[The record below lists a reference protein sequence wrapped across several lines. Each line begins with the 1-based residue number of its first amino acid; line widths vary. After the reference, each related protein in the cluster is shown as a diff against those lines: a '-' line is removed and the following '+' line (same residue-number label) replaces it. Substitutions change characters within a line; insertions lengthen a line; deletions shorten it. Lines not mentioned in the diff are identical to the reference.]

1 MRIGVVKESFTVPGM
16 QDDVVQK
23 VRAAADRY
31 RELGAQ
37 VEEVSVPMHC
47 LGTAIWTPIAL
58 EGLTDLMMNGNGFGT
73 NWKGLYV
80 TSLLDAHSNWRSR
93 ADELS
98 DSLKISMFVGQY
110 FLKNYRGRTE

>member
-1 MRIGVVKESFTVPGM
+1 
-16 QDDVVQK
+16 
-23 VRAAADRY
+23 
-31 RELGAQ
+31 
-37 VEEVSVPMHC
+37 
-47 LGTAIWTPIAL
+47 
-58 EGLTDLMMNGNGFGT
+58 MMNGNGFGT

-110 FLKNYRGRTE
+110 FLKHYRGHYYAKAQNLARQLKLAYDAALARFDQPLMPTLPMQAQQLPPPGPPRELVIPRALVI

>member
-1 MRIGVVKESFTVPGM
+1 
-16 QDDVVQK
+16 
-23 VRAAADRY
+23 
-31 RELGAQ
+31 
-37 VEEVSVPMHC
+37 
-47 LGTAIWTPIAL
+47 
-58 EGLTDLMMNGNGFGT
+58 MMNGNGFGT

-110 FLKNYRGRTE
+110 FLKHYRGHYYAKEQNLARQLKLAYDAALARCDLLLMTTLPMKAQPPPPPQTGRASCGEKGGKHV

>member
-1 MRIGVVKESFTVPGM
+1 
-16 QDDVVQK
+16 
-23 VRAAADRY
+23 
-31 RELGAQ
+31 
-37 VEEVSVPMHC
+37 
-47 LGTAIWTPIAL
+47 
-58 EGLTDLMMNGNGFGT
+58 MMNGNGFGT

-110 FLKNYRGRTE
+110 FLKHYRGHYYAKAQNLARQLKLAYDAALDRSDLLLMPTRSEERRVGNECVRPVTSWGWPENRKKKNKK

>member
-1 MRIGVVKESFTVPGM
+1 M

-98 DSLKISMFVGQY
+98 DSLKISMRSEERRVG
-110 FLKNYRGRTE
+110 KACVSTCRSRWWPMN